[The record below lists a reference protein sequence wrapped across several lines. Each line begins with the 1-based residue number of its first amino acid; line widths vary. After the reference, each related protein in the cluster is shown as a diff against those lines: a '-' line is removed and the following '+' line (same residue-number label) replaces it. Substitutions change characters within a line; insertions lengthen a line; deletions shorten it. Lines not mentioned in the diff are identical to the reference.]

1 MRAKTRHE
9 NPGRKRQNTTGAP
22 ATTRKQTAEKKVSAS
37 ERKLTITITDTAD
50 LAEIHQDR
58 APQADEDLIAAYTE
72 EYEERL
78 RKLLPDVD
86 LRFVWEMA
94 EKTTPKVY
102 CNCGS
107 PPGQWLRTRGGTS
120 SRALSLEETTAKS
133 SSRPPWRR
141 AETEEIDLR
150 NTPLT
155 KQLRAYIE
163 WRKTQAEEHEGRW
176 VIVHE
181 NGVIASQGSP
191 ETALHTAR
199 ERGFTREDCLIV
211 RAYPGQPAISTW
223 GA

>member
-1 MRAKTRHE
+1 MRTPDERPAVIVADTVDISSIDPNGESQVEEEKIISAFTR
-9 NPGRKRQNTTGAP
+9 
-22 ATTRKQTAEKKVSAS
+22 
-37 ERKLTITITDTAD
+37 
-50 LAEIHQDR
+50 
-58 APQADEDLIAAYTE
+58 
-72 EYEERL
+72 EYEKRL
-78 RKLLPDVD
+78 RDLVAGVE

-107 PPGQWLRTRGGTS
+107 PPGRGCEHE
-120 SRALSLEETTAKS
+120 RDVREALGLEETRLDALS
-133 SSRPPWRR
+133 AARER
-141 AETEEIDLR
+141 AETEEVDLR

-155 KQLRAYIE
+155 RQLRAYIE